1 MISEFFQTLIICFG
15 LGFGIGSAYMVLS
28 YCFKVAAVNAA
39 REEVSKE
46 IDRREQIKEALGD
59 DDEK

>member
-1 MISEFFQTLIICFG
+1 MISEFFQTLIICIG
-15 LGFGIGSAYMVLS
+15 LGFGIGSAYMVLG
-28 YCFKVAAVNAA
+28 YCFKTAAVNAA